1 MRRSKTV
8 VGCWKTAERWSLTVA
23 CLRTAESLRTV
34 ACWMTAGNWKSLTV
48 ACLKLAGSL
57 QLIVGKM
64 PADWWTWMSLIVE
77 MIVGRIVAVGQIFAL
92 IVVVR
97 LVVVAQPSAIAVAV
111 VAVATSFADHD
122 QTCSCATYGPTCFSS
137 PETMIITSKCN
148 NVKLK
153 K

>member
-97 LVVVAQPSAIAVAV
+97 LVVVAQPSAIAVAA

-137 PETMIITSKCN
+137 PEKMIITSKCN
-148 NVKLK
+148 NILMSN
-153 K
+153 